1 VSATAGDCRQ
11 FRYSRQSGGTDE
23 GAKLKI
29 TDVEAIVLRQPV
41 LDDGIADGSQDD
53 LVILVHTD
61 EGITGIGEVDSA
73 PEAVRAM
80 VRAPGS
86 HAIANSLHDLLV
98 GEDPLEPERLWHK
111 MYRGLIYVGRRGIA
125 LHAISGI
132 DIALWDIKG
141 KAAGKPVS
149 ELIGTPL
156 RDKVRAYASMLMP
169 DDPSEVRERVGALRE
184 QGFTAVKLG
193 WGPLG
198 ADAERDVELAAAAV
212 DAGGEGMTVLIDAGL
227 GYVADAKKAIGAARG
242 LEELG
247 VFWFEE
253 PFEPDEYEAYA
264 ELADTVDIRVAAG
277 EQDTTLWGF
286 RELIERGHV
295 DLVQPD
301 VTRCGGITE
310 LLRIAEFAR
319 SRGVETVPHA
329 WKSGIIKAASLH
341 VNAVLPDALYQEY
354 CIADTPINTSL
365 TRERLP
371 IDADGMVAVPTG
383 PGLGV
388 TLDDD
393 VMARYRVD

>member
-1 VSATAGDCRQ
+1 
-11 FRYSRQSGGTDE
+11 
-23 GAKLKI
+23 
-29 TDVEAIVLRQPV
+29 
-41 LDDGIADGSQDD
+41 
-53 LVILVHTD
+53 
-61 EGITGIGEVDSA
+61 
-73 PEAVRAM
+73 
-80 VRAPGS
+80 
-86 HAIANSLHDLLV
+86 
-98 GEDPLEPERLWHK
+98 

-141 KAAGKPVS
+141 KATGKPVC
-149 ELIGTPL
+149 ELIGTPQ

-169 DDPSEVRERVGALRE
+169 DEPAVVRERVSKLRDD
-184 QGFTAVKLG
+184 GFTAVKLG

-198 ADAERDVELAAAAV
+198 ADADRDVELATAAV
-212 DAGGEGMTVLIDAGL
+212 EAGGEAVTILIDAGH
-227 GYVADAKKAIGAARG
+227 GYVADASRAIGVARA

-247 VFWFEE
+247 VFWLEE
-253 PFEPDEYEAYA
+253 PFLPDEYEAYA
-264 ELADTVDIRVAAG
+264 QLADAVEIRVAAG

-319 SRGVETVPHA
+319 DRGVETVPHA

-365 TRERLP
+365 TKERLP
-371 IDADGMVAVPTG
+371 IDAEGFVAVPTG
-383 PGLGV
+383 AGLGIE
-388 TLDDD
+388 LDED
-393 VMARYRVD
+393 VMAHYRVD

>member
-1 VSATAGDCRQ
+1 M
-11 FRYSRQSGGTDE
+11 
-23 GAKLKI
+23 KI
-29 TDVEAIVLRQPV
+29 TDVEAVILRQPV

-53 LVILVHTD
+53 LVVLVHTD

-73 PEAVRAM
+73 PEAVRAIIN
-80 VRAPGS
+80 APGS
-86 HAIANSLHDLLV
+86 HAIANSLQNLLV
-98 GEDPLEPERLWHK
+98 GEDPLDVERLWHK

-125 LHAISGI
+125 LHALSGI

-141 KAAGKPVS
+141 KALGKPVC

-156 RDKVRAYASMLMP
+156 HTKIRAYASMLMP
-169 DDPSEVRERVGALRE
+169 DTPELTHKRVAALRAK
-184 QGFTAVKLG
+184 GFTAVKLG

-198 ADAERDVELAAAAV
+198 ADAGRDLDLAAAAC
-212 DAGGEGMTVLIDAGL
+212 DAGGDGVAILIDAGL
-227 GYVADAKKAIGAARG
+227 GYVADAQKAIGVARG

-247 VFWFEE
+247 VFWLEE

-264 ELADTVDIRVAAG
+264 ELADAVDIRVAAG

-310 LLRIAEFAR
+310 YLRIAAFAR

-341 VNAVLPDALYQEY
+341 LNAVQPDALFQEY
-354 CIADTPINTSL
+354 CVAETPINTLL

-371 IDADGMVAVPTG
+371 IDSEGFLTVPTG

-388 TLDDD
+388 EIDSD
-393 VMARYRVD
+393 VLERYRID

>member
-1 VSATAGDCRQ
+1 
-11 FRYSRQSGGTDE
+11 
-23 GAKLKI
+23 LKI
-29 TDVEAIVLRQPV
+29 TDVEAVILRQPV

-53 LVILVHTD
+53 LVVLVHTD

-73 PEAVRAM
+73 PEAVKA
-80 VRAPGS
+80 VINAPGS
-86 HAIANSLHDLLV
+86 HAISNSLRHLLI
-98 GEDPLEPERLWHK
+98 GENPLDVERLWHK

-141 KAAGKPVS
+141 KALGKPVC
-149 ELIGTPL
+149 ELIGTPQHT
-156 RDKVRAYASMLMP
+156 KIRAYASMLMP
-169 DDPSEVRERVGALRE
+169 DTPELTRERVGALRDK
-184 QGFTAVKLG
+184 GFTAIKLG

-198 ADAERDVELAAAAV
+198 ADAGRDIELAAAAV
-212 DAGGEGMTVLIDAGL
+212 EAGGDGVTILIDAGL
-227 GYVADAKKAIGAARG
+227 GYGADAKKAIGVARG

-247 VFWFEE
+247 VFWLEE

-264 ELADTVDIRVAAG
+264 ELADAVDIRVAAG

-310 LLRIAEFAR
+310 YLRIAEFAR

-341 VNAVLPDALYQEY
+341 LNAVQPDALFQEY
-354 CIADTPINTSL
+354 CVAETPINTLL

-371 IDADGMVAVPTG
+371 IDSEGFLEVPTG
-383 PGLGV
+383 PGLGIE
-388 TLDDD
+388 LDRD
-393 VMARYRVD
+393 VLERYRVA

>member
-1 VSATAGDCRQ
+1 M
-11 FRYSRQSGGTDE
+11 
-23 GAKLKI
+23 KI
-29 TDVEAIVLRQPV
+29 TDVEAVVLRQPAV
-41 LDDGIADGSQDD
+41 DDAIADGSQDD

-61 EGITGIGEVDSA
+61 EGVTGIGEVDSA
-73 PEAVRAM
+73 PEAVRAL
-80 VRAPGS
+80 VNAPGS
-86 HAIANSLHDLLV
+86 HAIAAGLRELLI
-98 GEDPLEPERLWHK
+98 GEDPLEVERLWQK

-125 LHAISGI
+125 LHALSGI

-141 KAAGKPVS
+141 KALGKPIC
-149 ELIGTPL
+149 ELIGTPR
-156 RDKVRAYASMLMP
+156 RDRVRAYASLLMP
-169 DDPSEVRERVGALRE
+169 DTTAEVRERVSALRE

-198 ADAERDVELAAAAV
+198 ADPAHDLELAAAACES
-212 DAGGEGMTVLIDAGL
+212 AGEGMAVLIDAGL
-227 GYVADAKKAIGAARG
+227 GYGSDAGVAIEVARG

-247 VFWFEE
+247 VFWLEE

-264 ELADTVDIRVAAG
+264 ELADAVEIRVAAG

-301 VTRCGGITE
+301 VTRCGGISE
-310 LLRIAEFAR
+310 LVRIAEFAH

-341 VNAVLPDALYQEY
+341 VNAVLPEALFQEY
-354 CIADTPINTSL
+354 CVADTPINTSL

-371 IDADGMVAVPTG
+371 LEPDGSVLVPSG

-388 TLDDD
+388 ELDRD
-393 VMARYRVD
+393 VFDRYRVDD